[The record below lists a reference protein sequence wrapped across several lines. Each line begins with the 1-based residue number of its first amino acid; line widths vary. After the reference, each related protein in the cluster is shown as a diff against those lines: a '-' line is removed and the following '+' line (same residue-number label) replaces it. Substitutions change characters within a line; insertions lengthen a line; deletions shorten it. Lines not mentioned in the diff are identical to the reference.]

1 MFIVKHRKI
10 FYSISAILIAF
21 SIFSIMHWGL
31 NFGIDFKGG
40 SIIEIDYGTAAATS
54 TPAVATSTAATKTA
68 KAAKPAT
75 TAVATS
81 TASTTV
87 AAIASYPDV
96 NTLKAKLDELN
107 IGETVV
113 RQAGDTGYIIR
124 TKALDENERKVV
136 VAALGGD
143 IKRFDSVGP
152 VLGQELEGKATWSVI
167 YVILAIILFIT
178 FVFRKVSKPIASW
191 KYGIVAIVALLHD
204 IIIPTGIFAFIG
216 RNGSYEID
224 ALFVTAILV
233 ILGFSVHD
241 TIVVFDRTRENLRI
255 DGNSGKKP
263 FETIVGESVSQTLS
277 RSINTSLTTVLALIA
292 LFVLGPEATRNFA
305 LALIIGIITGTY
317 SSIFIGSPLLV
328 TLEKWQSRKK

>member
-10 FYSISAILIAF
+10 FYIISAVLIAF
-21 SIFSIMHWGL
+21 SVFAVSYWGL

-40 SIIEIDYGTAAATS
+40 SIVEVEYGKSATS
-54 TPAVATSTAATKTA
+54 TPTVATST
-68 KAAKPAT
+68 KPIKSAVNTAT
-75 TAVATS
+75 TTATS
-81 TASTTV
+81 SAV
-87 AAIASYPDV
+87 AAITGTPTID
-96 NTLKAKLDELN
+96 TLKAKLAELN

-113 RQAGDTGYIIR
+113 RQAGDNGYIIR
-124 TKALDENERKVV
+124 TRALGEEERKTLVS
-136 VAALGGD
+136 ALGGEL
-143 IKRFDSVGP
+143 KRFDSVGP
-152 VLGQELEGKATWSVI
+152 VLGKELQGKATWSII
-167 YVILAIILFIT
+167 YVILAIVLFIT
-178 FVFRKVSKPIASW
+178 FVFRKVSKPVSSW

-216 RNGSYEID
+216 HNGGYEID

-255 DGNSGKKP
+255 DGVSGKKS
-263 FETIVGESVSQTLS
+263 FETIVGESVSQTVA

-292 LFVLGPEATRNFA
+292 LFIFGPEATRNFA

-328 TLEKWQSRKK
+328 TLEKWQSRKNRK